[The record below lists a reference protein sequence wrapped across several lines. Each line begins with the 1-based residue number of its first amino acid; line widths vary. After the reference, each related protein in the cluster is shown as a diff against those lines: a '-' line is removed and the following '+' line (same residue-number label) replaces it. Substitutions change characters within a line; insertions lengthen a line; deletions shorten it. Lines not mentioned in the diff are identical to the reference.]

1 MEIEGRKSK
10 NIGVITLGGQEYDIF
25 IAKSEEQKRQGLQ
38 NFKSLPK
45 DEGMLFV
52 INESNPVET
61 FFHMH
66 NVPFPLDMVFMDD
79 EFKVLDVKRGNPEDD
94 KIEGVASYVL
104 EVNEDSGIK
113 PGDKADLDDDESHDY
128 VMKVLS
134 PDGSTQMHLE
144 GGERIVSRRETL
156 ILIKKALKANASK
169 EDKDYKALGKYMFKV
184 LKGQDERPAEY
195 VDGPESKKKED

>member
-1 MEIEGRKSK
+1 MIEAKKTK
-10 NIGVITLGGQEYDIF
+10 NIGTIKLGGQEYDIF

-38 NFKSLPK
+38 NFKSLPT

-66 NVPFPLDMVFMDD
+66 NVPFPLDLVFMDD

-94 KIEGVASYVL
+94 KIEGIASYVL
-104 EVNEDSGIK
+104 EINADSGVK
-113 PGDKADLDDDESHDY
+113 PGDEAEYDDEESHEY
-128 VMKVLS
+128 IMKVLDPEGKS
-134 PDGSTQMHLE
+134 QMNLL

-156 ILIKKALKANASK
+156 VLIRKALKAYNSK
-169 EDKDYKALGKYMFKV
+169 EDKDYKALGKYIFKV
-184 LKGQDERPAEY
+184 IKGQDSRPAEY
-195 VDGPESKKKED
+195 VDSPKGKDGE

>member
-1 MEIEGRKSK
+1 MIEAKKTK
-10 NIGVITLGGQEYDIF
+10 NIGSIKLGGQEYDIF
-25 IAKSEEQKRQGLQ
+25 IAKSEEQKKQGLQ
-38 NFKSLPK
+38 NFKSLPS

-66 NVPFPLDMVFMDD
+66 NVPFPLDLVFMDD

-104 EVNEDSGIK
+104 EVNADSGIK
-113 PGDKADLDDDESHDY
+113 KGDEADLDDEDTHDY
-128 VMKVLS
+128 VMKVLD
-134 PDGSTQMHLE
+134 PQGKTQMNLE

-156 ILIKKALKANASK
+156 VLIKKALKAYSSK
-169 EDKDYKALGKYMFKV
+169 EDKDYKALGKYIFKV
-184 LKGQDERPAEY
+184 LKGQNERKPEY
-195 VDGPESKKKED
+195 VDAPKGKDGE

>member
-1 MEIEGRKSK
+1 MEARKSK
-10 NIGVITLGGQEYDIF
+10 NIGTIKLGGQEYDIF
-25 IAKSEEQKRQGLQ
+25 IAKSEEQKQKGLQ
-38 NFKSLPK
+38 HFKSLPK

-66 NVPFPLDMVFMDD
+66 NVPFPLDMIFMDD

-104 EVNEDSGIK
+104 EVNADSGIK
-113 PGDKADLDDDESHDY
+113 PGDEADLEDEESDEY

-134 PDGSTQMHLE
+134 PDGSTQMGLF
-144 GGERIVSRRETL
+144 GGERIVSRKETVVL
-156 ILIKKALKANASK
+156 IRKALKANASK
-169 EDKDYKALGKYMFKV
+169 NDKDYKALGKYMFKV
-184 LKGQDERPAEY
+184 IKGQDGRPAEY
-195 VDGPESKKKED
+195 VDAPKGKED

>member
-1 MEIEGRKSK
+1 MIEAKKTK
-10 NIGVITLGGQEYDIF
+10 NIGSIKLGGQEYDIF
-25 IAKSEEQKRQGLQ
+25 IAKSEEQKKQGLQ
-38 NFKSLPK
+38 NFKSLPS

-66 NVPFPLDMVFMDD
+66 NVPFPLDLVFMDD

-104 EVNEDSGIK
+104 EVNADSGIK
-113 PGDKADLDDDESHDY
+113 KGDEADLDDEDTHKY
-128 VMKVLS
+128 VMKVL
-134 PDGSTQMHLE
+134 DEKGNAQMQLE
-144 GGERIVSRRETL
+144 GGERIVSRRETVVL
-156 ILIKKALKANASK
+156 IRKALKAYQSK

-184 LKGQDERPAEY
+184 LKGQDERKPEY
-195 VDGPESKKKED
+195 VDAPKGKDGE

>member
-1 MEIEGRKSK
+1 MLEAKKTK
-10 NIGVITLGGQEYDIF
+10 NIGCIKIGGQEYDIF

-45 DEGMLFV
+45 VEGMLFV

-66 NVPFPLDMVFMDD
+66 NVPFPLDMIFMDD

-94 KIEGVASYVL
+94 RIEGKASYVL
-104 EVNEDSGIK
+104 EVNADSGIK
-113 PGDKADLDDDESHDY
+113 IGDEADLDDDDGEY

-134 PDGSTQMHLE
+134 PDGNVQMHLE
-144 GGERIVSRRETL
+144 GGERIVSRKETKV
-156 ILIKKALKANASK
+156 LIKKALKANNSK
-169 EDKDYKALGKYMFKV
+169 EDKDYKALGKYIFKV
-184 LKGQDERPAEY
+184 LKGQDNREPEY
-195 VDGPESKKKED
+195 VEGPKGKDGE

>member
-1 MEIEGRKSK
+1 MEARKSK
-10 NIGVITLGGQEYDIF
+10 NIGTIKLGGQEYDIF
-25 IAKSEEQKRQGLQ
+25 IARSEKAKSQGLQ

-79 EFKVLDVKRGNPEDD
+79 EFKVIDVKRGNPEDD
-94 KIEGVASYVL
+94 KIEGIASYVL
-104 EVNEDSGIK
+104 EVNADSGIK
-113 PGDKADLDDDESHDY
+113 IGDEADLEDEEDEDY

-134 PDGSTQMHLE
+134 PDGTAQMHLE
-144 GGERIVSRRETL
+144 GGERIVSRRETV
-156 ILIKKALKANASK
+156 ILIKKALKAAESK
-169 EDKDYKALGKYMFKV
+169 EDKDYKALGKYIFKV
-184 LKGQDERPAEY
+184 LKGQDSRKPEY
-195 VDGPESKKKED
+195 VDAPNKKEE

>member
-1 MEIEGRKSK
+1 MIEAKKTK
-10 NIGVITLGGQEYDIF
+10 NIGSIKLGGQEYDIF
-25 IAKSEEQKRQGLQ
+25 IAKSEEQKKQGLQ
-38 NFKSLPK
+38 NFKSLPS

-66 NVPFPLDMVFMDD
+66 NVPFPLDLVFMDD

-104 EVNEDSGIK
+104 EVNADSGIK
-113 PGDKADLDDDESHDY
+113 KGDEADLDDEDTHDY
-128 VMKVLS
+128 VMKVLD
-134 PDGSTQMHLE
+134 PQGKTQMQLE
-144 GGERIVSRRETL
+144 GGERIVSRRETVVL
-156 ILIKKALKANASK
+156 IRKALKAYQSK

-184 LKGQDERPAEY
+184 LKGQDERKPEY
-195 VDGPESKKKED
+195 VDAPKGKDGE

>member
-1 MEIEGRKSK
+1 MNARQSK
-10 NIGVITLGGQEYDIF
+10 NIGTIKLGGQEYDIF
-25 IAKSEEQKRQGLQ
+25 IAKSEEQKQKGLQ
-38 NFKSLPK
+38 HFKSLPK

-66 NVPFPLDMVFMDD
+66 NVPFPLDMIFMDD

-104 EVNEDSGIK
+104 EVNADSGIK
-113 PGDKADLDDDESHDY
+113 VGDEADIEDEEDEEY

-134 PDGSTQMHLE
+134 PDGTVQMHLE
-144 GGERIVSRRETL
+144 GGERIVSRKETVV
-156 ILIKKALKANASK
+156 LIKKALKAASSK
-169 EDKDYKALGKYMFKV
+169 EDKDYKALGKYIFKV
-184 LKGQDERPAEY
+184 LKGQNERPAEY
-195 VDGPESKKKED
+195 VDAPEKKED

>member
-1 MEIEGRKSK
+1 MEAKRAR
-10 NIGVITLGGQEYDIF
+10 NIGSIKLGNQEYNIF
-25 IAKSEEQKRQGLQ
+25 IAKSEEQKQKGLQ
-38 NFKSLPK
+38 HFTSLPK

-94 KIEGVASYVL
+94 KIEGIASYVL
-104 EVNEDSGIK
+104 EVNADSGIK
-113 PGDKADLDDDESHDY
+113 PGDEADLEDDDEDY

-134 PDGSTQMHLE
+134 PDGTVQMNLE
-144 GGERIVSRRETL
+144 GGERIVSRRETVV
-156 ILIKKALKANASK
+156 LIKKALKAAESK
-169 EDKDYKALGKYMFKV
+169 EDKDYKALGKYIFKV
-184 LKGQDERPAEY
+184 LKGQNERPAEY
-195 VDGPESKKKED
+195 VDAPEKKED